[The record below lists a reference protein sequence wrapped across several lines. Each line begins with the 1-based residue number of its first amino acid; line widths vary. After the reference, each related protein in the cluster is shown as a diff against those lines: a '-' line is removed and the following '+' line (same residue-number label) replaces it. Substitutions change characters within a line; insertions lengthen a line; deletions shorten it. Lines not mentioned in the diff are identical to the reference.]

1 MPDISIGNSFDSEQP
16 KKAVSSKGEYSKAE
30 KEYIEFRIKLQK
42 SDFANSSSAM
52 KSELKLLSKMKE
64 AAKKEGLEEKIAE
77 IEEREKELTSQKRPI
92 AAEFAPYYKPISFSG
107 KEKSNNK
114 QDEAVKNISSVFTD
128 ASENHVE
135 YLIKKLTSDNTV
147 SLSDSVAEAMLR
159 IGEMGCHPNTA
170 LYFFEEFAT
179 EPKDSKAPKIIDLSM
194 VDKFEKLKSKIKDD
208 NDIIKVLSLFNK
220 NYEDKALLD
229 LAINEFADLKI
240 SPERIIDIISVLSVK
255 NDNDNLYISP
265 DSVQHVATLKNTLL
279 KTENIEKKEDKN
291 PIALLN
297 TMEIETEEDIIVFK
311 DGEVSAIYPKNEN
324 SERNYKEYISELQD
338 DIVYNFTE
346 KYTNEQG
353 KIPFDAIRVAT
364 LLRRSGVTMK
374 SLMPLMD
381 FCYQKGEINGQ
392 NLKAVYRIKKAGALS
407 SDILKILS
415 AIPKDKEGN
424 YNSDDLENAKTLTQ
438 ACIDGNNVALLLPL
452 VRDSKDAMD
461 ITLYLSEFIQKKS
474 NIVDLIKLTKNKD
487 GSSSEQSIEILNNLT
502 KNYLDTEDNK
512 PMDSIDFLLNAQSI
526 LNAAKG
532 SKTNSVGDDAAGIC
546 AIMCSK
552 KEPPENILRGLH
564 ICKNQDGDLDSS
576 LADILWNMKL
586 EDASIEEIEIL
597 LDKCKDDTGVVN
609 RELTE
614 KILNLYEKGNKTK
627 EIMEIVLNTG

>member
-1 MPDISIGNSFDSEQP
+1 
-16 KKAVSSKGEYSKAE
+16 
-30 KEYIEFRIKLQK
+30 
-42 SDFANSSSAM
+42 
-52 KSELKLLSKMKE
+52 
-64 AAKKEGLEEKIAE
+64 
-77 IEEREKELTSQKRPI
+77 
-92 AAEFAPYYKPISFSG
+92 
-107 KEKSNNK
+107 
-114 QDEAVKNISSVFTD
+114 
-128 ASENHVE
+128 
-135 YLIKKLTSDNTV
+135 
-147 SLSDSVAEAMLR
+147 
-159 IGEMGCHPNTA
+159 
-170 LYFFEEFAT
+170 
-179 EPKDSKAPKIIDLSM
+179 
-194 VDKFEKLKSKIKDD
+194 
-208 NDIIKVLSLFNK
+208 
-220 NYEDKALLD
+220 
-229 LAINEFADLKI
+229 
-240 SPERIIDIISVLSVK
+240 
-255 NDNDNLYISP
+255 
-265 DSVQHVATLKNTLL
+265 
-279 KTENIEKKEDKN
+279 
-291 PIALLN
+291 
-297 TMEIETEEDIIVFK
+297 
-311 DGEVSAIYPKNEN
+311 
-324 SERNYKEYISELQD
+324 
-338 DIVYNFTE
+338 
-346 KYTNEQG
+346 
-353 KIPFDAIRVAT
+353 
-364 LLRRSGVTMK
+364 
-374 SLMPLMD
+374 MD

-597 LDKCKDDTGVVN
+597 LDKCKDDTSVVN